1 MVGFKQILCAVDK
14 SEYSQRALQYA
25 VALKQAAW
33 AELTVLTVRPLLLPA
48 ALWMEYPVAP
58 SLSPMDPEDEEARM
72 RAFIHDTVGAAL
84 AKVMVREGVIA
95 PEILRAAHD
104 LPADLIVMGTHGSSG
119 FEHWLV
125 GSVAENVLRHAACP
139 VLTVPRGA
147 ADPPDSLTAPFKTI
161 LCAIDFSR
169 DSERALELARSLAAA
184 AGGRLVLVH
193 VLEQFSR
200 ENPTLTA
207 HFNVAEFRRTLE
219 RDAQQRL
226 ENLAAPRARQQ
237 WHMSGVVAHGK
248 ASREV
253 LRVAAAC
260 GADLIVLGVH
270 GRNAIDL
277 ALFGSTTRQVLH
289 RATMPVLTV
298 PRDMKDAASAS
309 SARTGNQLRG
319 FDTSWIDSG
328 RHRTSYAPQSG
339 GTRSAAVE

>member
-1 MVGFKQILCAVDK
+1 MTRFERILCPVDK
-14 SEYSQRALQYA
+14 SEASEHAVQYASALQQSYR
-25 VALKQAAW
+25 
-33 AELTVLTVRPLLLPA
+33 AELTVLTVRPLLVPP
-48 ALWMEYPVAP
+48 ALWTEYPVAP
-58 SLSPMDPEDEEARM
+58 PLDPVDPELEEADL
-72 RAFIHDTVGAAL
+72 RAFIQEAVGTVL

-119 FEHWLV
+119 LERWLL

-139 VLTVPRGA
+139 VLTVPRNA
-147 ADPPDSLTAPFKTI
+147 AEPPDSLTGPFKTI

-169 DSERALELARSLAAA
+169 DSQHALALARSLAEG

-193 VLEQFSR
+193 VLEQFGS

-219 RDAQQRL
+219 RDARHRL
-226 ENLAAPRARQQ
+226 EELLAPKACPQ
-237 WHMSGVVAHGK
+237 WDMSAIVAYGK

-260 GADLIVLGVH
+260 EADLIVLGVH

-277 ALFGSTTRQVLH
+277 ALFGSTTRHVLH

-298 PRDMKDAASAS
+298 PRDRTAA
-309 SARTGNQLRG
+309 
-319 FDTSWIDSG
+319 
-328 RHRTSYAPQSG
+328 
-339 GTRSAAVE
+339 AAAA